1 MFNTFVYLLKNI
13 QVSDELTLEI
23 SEVGLVDTND
33 WYNPQL
39 EECLVF
45 LIPEWQKYMLPKES
59 LHFFDVTKTGDAFQ
73 NKICNVCHKLLP
85 TVRFAKNQNGINK
98 LLRKYL
104 PKGKEYKRARD
115 IIYDEKNIFLNAGC
129 KKSDNKGIRK
139 SDGRMT
145 YQQNMS
151 DILDIVAEWV
161 STSQVAIDLYDMFY
175 NLNEKYGYGH
185 EVYDESSTKYNKA
198 KVNEKGAE

>member
-1 MFNTFVYLLKNI
+1 MSNKKIKIDKKQSAIRDEMNELLLNSKTKKGTQLFVDEDSQAGLKELDEIKMLLGKTADNPAEKYNI
-13 QVSDELTLEI
+13 
-23 SEVGLVDTND
+23 
-33 WYNPQL
+33 Y
-39 EECLVF
+39 
-45 LIPEWQKYMLPKES
+45 Y
-59 LHFFDVTKTGDAFQ
+59 
-73 NKICNVCHKLLP
+73 
-85 TVRFAKNQNGINK
+85 NGINK